1 MRGSPLYNPP
11 TINQQPSTLACP
23 FAIPYTQQR
32 SADGRQIVSW
42 KLVLAAKKSKR
53 LAETELYS
61 PVCAY
66 LQEQGYTVRSEVE
79 HCDVVAVRGEELIVI
94 ELKTTLNLPLIA
106 QAVDR
111 QKITDS
117 VYVAVPRPQNHRKW
131 MSQTKSVQI
140 VLKRLEIGLILVSPS
155 RRKQP
160 IDIIFHPVAYQR
172 RKRTRLKRA
181 VLTEIEHRSGD
192 YNQGG
197 SCRRKLVTAYRE
209 KAIHIACCLS
219 ELGPVSPKKL
229 RELGTD
235 KNTQPILYNN
245 VYAWFERVD
254 NGIYAL
260 AAKGKAELAEY
271 PDLSQRYCAMLQ
283 ERLVGAERQPG

>member
-1 MRGSPLYNPP
+1 VVG
-11 TINQQPSTLACP
+11 
-23 FAIPYTQQR
+23 
-32 SADGRQIVSW
+32 
-42 KLVLAAKKSKR
+42 KLVLAAKKSKA
-53 LAETELYS
+53 LAETELYA

-66 LQEQGYTVRSEVE
+66 LQEQGYTVRGEVE
-79 HCDVVAVRGEELIVI
+79 HCDIVAVREEELIVI
-94 ELKTTLNLPLIA
+94 ELKTALNLPLIA

-117 VYVAVPRPQNHRKW
+117 VYVAVPRPLNHRRW
-131 MSQTKSVQI
+131 MSQTKSVQV
-140 VLKRLEIGLILVSPS
+140 VLKRLEIGLILVSPRS
-155 RRKQP
+155 RTAR

-172 RKRTRLKRA
+172 RKRSRLRRA

-219 ELGPVSPKKL
+219 EVGPVSPAKL
-229 RELGTD
+229 RELGTAE
-235 KNTQPILYNN
+235 NTQPILYSN

-271 PDLSQRYCAMLQ
+271 PDLSERYNAIVK
-283 ERLVGAERQPG
+283 ERLVGADEARR